1 MQYWLSTSLKRFYPR
16 SPAMNCPT
24 LALEAARSER
34 LSFQALFRTDG
45 EERTVSATVNAP
57 AGVEV
62 LVRRVGY
69 VPMPHLNTQV
79 PPEEIEGLEY
89 LPGYVPDPLLPE
101 TVIHAGPYETHA
113 FWITLRVDTDTSPGP
128 REVHVTLSAEGA
140 EPVTLSATL
149 TVHPGVLPKRRDF
162 PVTHWFY
169 ADALMDRYGVEPF
182 EEAFWRILD
191 PYLANVAAHGQDTI
205 YVPVFTPPLDGVK
218 RPTQLL
224 HVRREG
230 DRYVFDWTQVE
241 RWIAA
246 AKAQGLSRFEWTHLF
261 TQWGVQHALRIYEGH
276 GRDERLLWPADTGAT
291 SDTYRAFLG
300 QFLPALE
307 RFLQVNGLQERSFFH
322 VSDEPH
328 GEEHLANYRAARAL
342 LRELAPWIRVMDALS
357 DISFARAG
365 LTDTPIPS
373 ISTAPE
379 FVREGFP
386 AWAYWCCGPRGR
398 YVNRLLET
406 PLVKVR
412 MSGWLFYR
420 LRARGFLHW
429 GYNYWYKSQ
438 TRQMIDPYTVLD
450 GMAWPSWAYGDC
462 FQVYPGEAGPV
473 DSLRWEVFAE
483 SLQDYA
489 LLQGVGL
496 DPDDAL
502 LFDIQDYAAFP
513 REAAWIARRR
523 GELLARLD
531 AAA

>member
-1 MQYWLSTSLKRFYPR
+1 MNPFARLAARADTGEPKRMQYWLSTSLKRFYPR

-79 PPEEIEGLEY
+79 PPAEIEGLEY

-230 DRYVFDWTQVE
+230 DRYVFGWT
-241 RWIAA
+241 RWSA
-246 AKAQGLSRFEWTHLF
+246 GSR
-261 TQWGVQHALRIYEGH
+261 R
-276 GRDERLLWPADTGAT
+276 R
-291 SDTYRAFLG
+291 
-300 QFLPALE
+300 
-307 RFLQVNGLQERSFFH
+307 
-322 VSDEPH
+322 
-328 GEEHLANYRAARAL
+328 
-342 LRELAPWIRVMDALS
+342 
-357 DISFARAG
+357 
-365 LTDTPIPS
+365 
-373 ISTAPE
+373 
-379 FVREGFP
+379 
-386 AWAYWCCGPRGR
+386 
-398 YVNRLLET
+398 
-406 PLVKVR
+406 
-412 MSGWLFYR
+412 
-420 LRARGFLHW
+420 
-429 GYNYWYKSQ
+429 
-438 TRQMIDPYTVLD
+438 
-450 GMAWPSWAYGDC
+450 
-462 FQVYPGEAGPV
+462 
-473 DSLRWEVFAE
+473 
-483 SLQDYA
+483 
-489 LLQGVGL
+489 
-496 DPDDAL
+496 
-502 LFDIQDYAAFP
+502 
-513 REAAWIARRR
+513 RRR
-523 GELLARLD
+523 GCRASSGRTCSPSGGCSTPC
-531 AAA
+531 ASTRATAVTSASSGRPTPGRPPTPTAPSWGSSCRRWSGSCK